1 MSNKS
6 SNMKKKGGNVVN
18 KKMMAGRMDDMA
30 NLMVAMEATLME
42 WEVWYRLIKMQKISL
57 DRNEL
62 SKEQYDFFIDD
73 GPIFTDLT
81 AKIMA
86 SVRQNIPDF
95 AKEKA
100 QMPAGE
106 DKPAILGADGYAA
119 QKAPTKIIT
128 N

>member
-42 WEVWYRLIKMQKISL
+42 WEVWYRLIKMQRISL

-62 SKEQYDFFIDD
+62 SREQYDFFIQD
-73 GPIFTDLT
+73 GPIFTDMP
-81 AKIMA
+81 AKIM
-86 SVRQNIPDF
+86 SSIRQSIPDYV
-95 AKEKA
+95 KEKE

-106 DKPAILGADGYAA
+106 EKPAILGADGFAA
-119 QKAPTKIIT
+119 QKAPAKIVT